1 MKVTQNNDTD
11 CRLRQLIRS
20 ELPDVHENPW
30 FTRRVINRLPSQSA
44 IARVS
49 LVQWICYI
57 LSAVALVLTI
67 VAGWRYLVTV
77 DYISIYMLA
86 VLLSVPMIIIFC
98 AGVILI
104 PKLARIVR
112 ES

>member
-11 CRLRQLIRS
+11 RRLRQLLRS
-20 ELPDVHENPW
+20 DLPDVNENPW
-30 FTRRVINRLPSQSA
+30 ITRRVVNRLPPQSA

-57 LSAVALVLTI
+57 LSAVALVLAI
-67 VAGWRYLVTV
+67 VAGWRYLVTA
-77 DYISIYMLA
+77 DYFSVYMIA
-86 VLLSVPMIIIFC
+86 VLLSVPMIFIFC

-104 PKLARIVR
+104 PKLAKIVR